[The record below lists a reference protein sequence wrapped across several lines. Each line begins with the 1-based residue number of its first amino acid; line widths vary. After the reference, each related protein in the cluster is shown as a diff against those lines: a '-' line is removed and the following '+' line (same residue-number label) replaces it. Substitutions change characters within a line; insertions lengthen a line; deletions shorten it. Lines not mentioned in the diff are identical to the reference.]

1 MSGISLETA
10 NTHLQAWLKAELEI
24 TTSQSYRIGGRT
36 LYRADLKQVREQ
48 IDYWRGIVNTLSK
61 GRRRVKRAVPRDL

>member
-10 NTHLQAWLKAELEI
+10 NNHLQAWLKAELEI

-48 IDYWRGIVNTLSK
+48 IDYWRGIVNTLCK